1 MAEKTKIKNNEENP
15 ETFNFQTE
23 VQQLLELMVHS
34 LYSHKEIFLR
44 ELISNASDAL
54 DRLRFEALT
63 HPELISEEGGL
74 RIQLEADPKER
85 MLTIHDNGIGMN
97 RQELIEN
104 IGTIAKSGTREL
116 VEKLRKDETR
126 ESLGEL
132 IGQFGVGFYSSFMV
146 AERVVL
152 VTRRAGEPGALRWAS
167 KGGGKFEILPV
178 ERDVAGTSITL
189 YLKSADEETGL
200 DDFTDEQVITRTVKR
215 YSDFIAYPIV
225 LKSAG
230 EDTTLNSMKPIW
242 ERASSEVSDEDY
254 AEFYRHISHDW
265 RDPLDKILQRAEGTI
280 EYRALLFIP
289 GEAPSDLY
297 YVSYEPGLRLYVKR
311 VQIMERSADLLPRYL
326 RFIQGVVDSP
336 DLPLNISRE
345 MLQDDRQIRQ
355 IRKGLLKKILDS
367 LRSMRK
373 SDDEKYLKFWS
384 QFGKALKEGV
394 TEDLENKDKLVELLL
409 FASSND
415 AEKLVSLADYVSRM
429 KEGQEAIYY
438 LSGESRA
445 AIDSSPHL
453 EAFRAR
459 DIEVLY
465 LTDPVDEFLVQVLAD
480 YNEKKLRS
488 AAKGEVDLG
497 SEEERQEKK
506 RELDSKAK
514 NFAAMM
520 ERIQKV
526 LDDRV
531 KEVRLSTRLTDSPAC
546 LVGGEEDV
554 SPRLEK
560 LLRQQ
565 GDVPPQR
572 RILELNPSHD
582 VVIAL
587 KARSDVNEDS
597 ESVPE
602 YAELLYGYALLAE
615 GADISDPAKLAAR
628 FAELMRRGLG
638 IGGGG

>member
-1 MAEKTKIKNNEENP
+1 
-15 ETFNFQTE
+15 
-23 VQQLLELMVHS
+23 
-34 LYSHKEIFLR
+34 
-44 ELISNASDAL
+44 
-54 DRLRFEALT
+54 
-63 HPELISEEGGL
+63 
-74 RIQLEADPKER
+74 
-85 MLTIHDNGIGMN
+85 
-97 RQELIEN
+97 
-104 IGTIAKSGTREL
+104 
-116 VEKLRKDETR
+116 
-126 ESLGEL
+126 
-132 IGQFGVGFYSSFMV
+132 
-146 AERVVL
+146 
-152 VTRRAGEPGALRWAS
+152 
-167 KGGGKFEILPV
+167 
-178 ERDVAGTSITL
+178 
-189 YLKSADEETGL
+189 
-200 DDFTDEQVITRTVKR
+200 
-215 YSDFIAYPIV
+215 
-225 LKSAG
+225 
-230 EDTTLNSMKPIW
+230 MKPIW

-373 SDDEKYLKFWS
+373 SDEEKYLKFWS

-465 LTDPVDEFLVQVLAD
+465 LTDPVDELLVQVLAD
-480 YNEKKLRS
+480 YKEKKLRS

-531 KEVRLSTRLTDSPAC
+531 KEVSLSTRLTDSPAC

>member
-1 MAEKTKIKNNEENP
+1 
-15 ETFNFQTE
+15 
-23 VQQLLELMVHS
+23 
-34 LYSHKEIFLR
+34 
-44 ELISNASDAL
+44 
-54 DRLRFEALT
+54 
-63 HPELISEEGGL
+63 
-74 RIQLEADPKER
+74 
-85 MLTIHDNGIGMN
+85 
-97 RQELIEN
+97 
-104 IGTIAKSGTREL
+104 
-116 VEKLRKDETR
+116 
-126 ESLGEL
+126 
-132 IGQFGVGFYSSFMV
+132 
-146 AERVVL
+146 
-152 VTRRAGEPGALRWAS
+152 
-167 KGGGKFEILPV
+167 
-178 ERDVAGTSITL
+178 
-189 YLKSADEETGL
+189 
-200 DDFTDEQVITRTVKR
+200 
-215 YSDFIAYPIV
+215 
-225 LKSAG
+225 
-230 EDTTLNSMKPIW
+230 
-242 ERASSEVSDEDY
+242 
-254 AEFYRHISHDW
+254 
-265 RDPLDKILQRAEGTI
+265 
-280 EYRALLFIP
+280 
-289 GEAPSDLY
+289 
-297 YVSYEPGLRLYVKR
+297 
-311 VQIMERSADLLPRYL
+311 
-326 RFIQGVVDSP
+326 
-336 DLPLNISRE
+336 
-345 MLQDDRQIRQ
+345 
-355 IRKGLLKKILDS
+355 
-367 LRSMRK
+367 MRK
-373 SDDEKYLKFWS
+373 SDEEKYLKFWS

-453 EAFRAR
+453 KAFRAR

-480 YNEKKLRS
+480 YKEKKLRS

>member
-1 MAEKTKIKNNEENP
+1 MAKKTKTKKNKESP
-15 ETFNFQTE
+15 ETFNFQAE

-63 HPELISEEGGL
+63 HPELIGEEGGL
-74 RIQLEADPKER
+74 QIRLEADAKER
-85 MLTIHDNGIGMN
+85 TLAIHDNGIGMN

-116 VEKLRKDETR
+116 VEKLRKDEAR
-126 ESLGEL
+126 ENLGEL

-152 VTRRAGEPGALRWAS
+152 MTRRAGDSGALRWES
-167 KGGGKFEILPV
+167 KGDGKFEILPV

-215 YSDFIAYPIV
+215 YSDFIAYPII

-254 AEFYRHISHDW
+254 SEFYKHISHDW
-265 RDPLDKILQRAEGTI
+265 RDPLEKILQRAEGTI

-289 GEAPSDLY
+289 GEAPFDLY
-297 YVSYEPGLRLYVKR
+297 YVGYEPGLRLYVKH

-336 DLPLNISRE
+336 DLPLNVSRE

-367 LRSMRK
+367 LRSMRE
-373 SDDEKYLKFWS
+373 SDEEKYLKFWR

-394 TEDLENKDKLVELLL
+394 AEDLENKDKLVELLL

-415 AEKLVSLADYVSRM
+415 AEKLASLADYVLRM

-445 AIDSSPHL
+445 AIESSPHL

-459 DIEVLY
+459 GIEVLY
-465 LTDPVDEFLVQVLAD
+465 LTDPVDEILVQVLTD
-480 YNEKKLRS
+480 YEEKKLQS

-506 RELDSKAK
+506 KELDSKAK
-514 NFAAMM
+514 DFAALM

-531 KEVRLSTRLTDSPAC
+531 KEVRLSARLTDSPAC

-565 GDVPPQR
+565 GDVPTQR

-582 VVIAL
+582 VVTAL

-615 GADISDPAKLAAR
+615 GADIPEPARLAAR

-638 IGGGG
+638 ISGGG

>member
-373 SDDEKYLKFWS
+373 SDEEKYLKFWS

-480 YNEKKLRS
+480 YKEKKLRS